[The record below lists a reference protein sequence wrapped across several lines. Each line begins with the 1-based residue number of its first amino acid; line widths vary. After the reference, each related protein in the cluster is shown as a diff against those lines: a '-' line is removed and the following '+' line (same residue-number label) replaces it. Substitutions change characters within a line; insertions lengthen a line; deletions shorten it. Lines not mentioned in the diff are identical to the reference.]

1 MKHFFLL
8 CCTTIFILAVLIE
21 PAKIEFPEP
30 HEKKVELDTSDVR
43 ELTEMLDWKTYHND
57 SIDGMHIIS
66 FFARN
71 ENDSMEVA
79 EMKVERKIDTDDQE
93 DVTFLMPAS
102 VNPETGIRVLFL
114 NQNIIDGKDSV
125 DFDPEA
131 SQFIPL
137 HQLENK
143 SSIAFV
149 PNGRF
154 KNEKGKEINLL
165 SKCCTF
171 NHVMIIFEYRDGNQK
186 SILIPLM
193 SFKEKYEEL
202 E

>member
-1 MKHFFLL
+1 MKNLFLL

-21 PAKIEFPEP
+21 PAKVDFPESQ
-30 HEKKVELDTSDVR
+30 EKKVKLDTSDIR
-43 ELTEMLDWKTYHND
+43 EFTEMLDWKTYHND
-57 SIDGMHIIS
+57 SVDGMHVIS
-66 FFARN
+66 FFAKT
-71 ENDSMEVA
+71 ENDSTEIA
-79 EMKVERKIDTDDQE
+79 EMKVERKVATDDKE
-93 DVTFLMPAS
+93 NVSFLMPAS

-131 SQFIPL
+131 SQFIAL
-137 HQLENK
+137 HELEDK

-149 PNGRF
+149 TNGRF

-171 NHVMIIFEYRDGNQK
+171 NHVMVIFEYRDGHQK